1 MKSNIFKKIAYS
13 VIIAIIICTCTLVTF
28 ATSTSNLE
36 AQKSDIQDKI
46 NETNSEMA
54 GVHSKMTQAL
64 EEVNRLNSEIAAC
77 ETKIS
82 EHELEIQSLTTQI
95 GEKQKNI
102 EEQQKR
108 YDEQQLILDRRLVA
122 VYESGNTTYLDVL
135 LSSTSIT
142 DFISKYYLLETL
154 TESDA
159 ELLTEIQNLKTQIQT
174 EKTALE
180 NNKTQVET
188 EKKSIEIE
196 KKSVENLLRDKKIVV
211 ANLNA
216 EEKALQTE
224 LDEFEEDKREIQKE
238 IARISAENA
247 KKAQEA
253 AKAAQSIQN
262 SKPSSSTTSSS
273 TTTSNSSSSSS
284 PSVPQSSAPKA
295 PSSSGFICPIAG
307 RSKSDITTGFYG
319 YRNHNGVDFARNSK
333 GQVNGLPV
341 LAAKSGTVSIS
352 KALKRANG
360 SYKSYGEYIVINHG
374 DGTMTLYAHMQPG
387 SRRVEKGQWVNQGQ
401 QIGNVGTTGNS
412 SGPHLHFEVRS
423 ASGGYLN
430 PSNYLP

>member
-1 MKSNIFKKIAYS
+1 MESNIFEKIAYS
-13 VIIAIIICTCTLVTF
+13 ILIIVLICTCTIASF

-36 AQKSDIQDKI
+36 AQRSDIQDKI

-54 GVHSKMTQAL
+54 GVHAKMTKAL

-82 EHELEIQSLTTQI
+82 EYELQIQSLTTQI

-108 YDEQQLILDRRLVA
+108 YDEQQLALDRRLVA

-135 LSSTSIT
+135 LSSSSLT
-142 DFISKYYLLETL
+142 DFISKYYLIETL
-154 TESDA
+154 AESDA
-159 ELLTEIQNLKTQIQT
+159 ELLTQIQTLKTQIET
-174 EKTALE
+174 EKAALE
-180 NNKTQVET
+180 SNKTQIET
-188 EKKSIEIE
+188 SKKSIEIE
-196 KKSVENLLRDKKIVV
+196 KKSVENLLRDKKTVV

-224 LDEFEEDKREIQKE
+224 LDEFEADKREIQQE

-247 KKAQEA
+247 KKAQET
-253 AKAAQSIQN
+253 AQSNQN
-262 SKPSSSTTSSS
+262 SSGTTSS
-273 TTTSNSSSSSS
+273 TNSSSSNSGAISS
-284 PSVPQSSAPKA
+284 A
-295 PSSSGFICPIAG
+295 PSSSGFICPLAG

-333 GQVNGLPV
+333 GAVNGLPV

-352 KALKRANG
+352 KALKRSNG
-360 SYKSYGEYIVINHG
+360 TYKSYGEYIVINHG
-374 DGTMTLYAHMQPG
+374 DGTLTLYAHMQPG
-387 SRRVEKGQWVNQGQ
+387 SRKVQKGQWVNQGQ

-412 SGPHLHFEVRS
+412 TGPHLHFEVRS